1 MTYPKRGRRGL
12 MAVVLQHRVRTPVD
26 TTLCDNVC
34 QWFSP
39 GTPVSSTNKTDHYDI
54 TEIVLKVVLSTI
66 NLSLNHIRK
75 CIANFT
81 LLEHASSPSVF
92 SGFML
97 IDI

>member
-1 MTYPKRGRRGL
+1 
-12 MAVVLQHRVRTPVD
+12 MAAVLQHLVRTPLD
-26 TTLCDNVC
+26 TALCDKVR

-39 GTPVSSTNKTDHYDI
+39 GTPVSSANKKDRYDI
-54 TEIVLKVVLSTI
+54 TEILLTVALNTI
-66 NLSLNHIRK
+66 NLSLSHIRK

-81 LLEHASSPSVF
+81 FLEHTSSPSVF

>member
-12 MAVVLQHRVRTPVD
+12 MAVVLQHPVRTLLD
-26 TTLCDNVC
+26 TTLCDKAC
-34 QWFSP
+34 QWFSA
-39 GTPVSSTNKTDHYDI
+39 GTLVSSTNKTDHYDI
-54 TEIVLKVVLSTI
+54 TEILLKVALSTI
-66 NLSLNHIRK
+66 NLNLNHIRK

-81 LLEHASSPSVF
+81 LLKHASSPSVF